1 MRKTVLL
8 GRDAL
13 TVATLCG
20 PALTTDFK
28 QMVTGY
34 IERRFGGVVRP
45 YRQSRWR
52 LLTLDRDPMKI
63 NNKHFVAR

>member
-1 MRKTVLL
+1 MPS
-8 GRDAL
+8 
-13 TVATLCG
+13 ATLRG

-34 IERRFGGVVRP
+34 IEGRFGGAARP
-45 YRQSRWR
+45 YHQSRWR

-63 NNKHFVAR
+63 NNMHFVAR